1 MKNKLVMGILALVF
15 ATLACGIPTTTATPD
30 GPNLEATQLA
40 ATIVALQ
47 QNQNA
52 PTTAPTSEQ
61 APANT
66 QAPEATTAP
75 TVPGKPMLSVS
86 VNTNCRSGPGL
97 KYPITGSIVTN
108 GSFEVVARPASSD
121 PYVIIKNPGGGADC
135 WAWLEHATITGDT
148 SALPTISAPPI
159 PLGSI
164 SGLVW
169 IEDCDD
175 LNPATTGCITMSSG
189 LPEGDGVFNS
199 EFLLSGIVVELF
211 SGKCPP
217 TTSKATQSTNSSG
230 GYKFDGLEA
239 GTYCVVVDT
248 FNHGNDTVLIQNFG
262 GTFTFPNR
270 NNTVQT
276 HQVDLSPGKNVN
288 GFNFGWDD
296 FEQ

>member
-1 MKNKLVMGILALVF
+1 MKNKFIMGIMALVF

-47 QNQNA
+47 SA
-52 PTTAPTSEQ
+52 PTTTPTIEQ

-66 QAPEATTAP
+66 QVPEATTAP

-135 WAWLEHATITGDT
+135 WAWLEHATITGDIST
-148 SALPTISAPPI
+148 LPTVAVPTI

-164 SGLVW
+164 SGFVW
-169 IEDCDD
+169 VEDCDD
-175 LNPATTGCITMSSG
+175 LNPTTTGCTNPGSG
-189 LPEGDGVFNS
+189 VPEGDGVFNS

-211 SGKCPP
+211 SEKCPP

-230 GYKFDGLEA
+230 AYKFDGLEA
-239 GTYCVVVDT
+239 GSYCVVVET
-248 FNHGNDTVLIQNFG
+248 FNHGNDSVLIQALG

-270 NNTVQT
+270 NSTVQT
-276 HQVDLSPGKNVN
+276 HQVDLQPGKNVN